1 MEEKIFID
9 FEPNDFIIR
18 ITPILD
24 EDNKWVGELRVG
36 TITTDDNTLDDEDY
50 SHLMYLATML
60 CSSVPFMEQNDKFR
74 SMLDKYTQETL
85 EPVKTNP
92 TVEYGKD
99 NVVKLNF
106 N

>member
-1 MEEKIFID
+1 MEEKIYID

-24 EDNKWVGELRVG
+24 KDNKWVGELKVG

-50 SHLMYLATML
+50 SHLMYLSTML
-60 CSSVPFMEQNDKFR
+60 CSSVPFMEQNEAFR
-74 SMLDKYTQETL
+74 SMLDTYTQEAIK
-85 EPVKTNP
+85 PVKSKP

-106 N
+106 H

>member
-1 MEEKIFID
+1 MEEKIYID

-18 ITPILD
+18 ITPVLD

-85 EPVKTNP
+85 EPVKTKP

>member
-1 MEEKIFID
+1 MEEKIYID
-9 FEPNDFIIR
+9 FEPNDFILR

-24 EDNKWVGELRVG
+24 DNNKWVGELRVG

-50 SHLMYLATML
+50 SHLMYLSTML
-60 CSSVPFMEQNDKFR
+60 CSAVPLMEQDDKFR
-74 SMLDKYTQETL
+74 SILDRYTQETL
-85 EPVKTNP
+85 VPVKPKP

-99 NVVKLNF
+99 NIVKLNF

>member
-1 MEEKIFID
+1 
-9 FEPNDFIIR
+9 
-18 ITPILD
+18 
-24 EDNKWVGELRVG
+24 
-36 TITTDDNTLDDEDY
+36 
-50 SHLMYLATML
+50 
-60 CSSVPFMEQNDKFR
+60 MEQDDKFR

-85 EPVKTNP
+85 EPVKTKP